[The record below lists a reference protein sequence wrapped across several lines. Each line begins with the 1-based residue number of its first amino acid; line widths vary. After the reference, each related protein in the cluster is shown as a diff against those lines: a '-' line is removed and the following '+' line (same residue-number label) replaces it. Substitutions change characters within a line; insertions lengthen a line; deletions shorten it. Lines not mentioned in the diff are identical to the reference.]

1 MDKLSE
7 YINNIHPPLTG
18 ALGELQQ
25 DAEDRGIPIIDP
37 VTMRFLSTVLAL
49 KRPKD
54 VLEIGCAIG
63 FSAGLFSMYLADGG
77 HITTI
82 DRYDIMI
89 AEAKRNFEKLG
100 ITDKVTLLEGN
111 ATDILPGLSGSYDFI
126 FLDAAKGQ
134 YLQMLPDC
142 IRLLKSGGIFIA
154 DDILQSG
161 RVAKDRLDV
170 PKRQRTIHTR
180 LRQFLEQVVNYEG
193 IEASILPV
201 DDGVLFAVKGWGK

>member
-7 YINNIHPPLTG
+7 YINNIHPPLSG
-18 ALGELQQ
+18 ALGELQRY
-25 DAEDRGIPIIDP
+25 AEDRGIPIIDP
-37 VTMRFLSTVLAL
+37 VTMHFLSTVLSL

-54 VLEIGCAIG
+54 VLEIGCAVG
-63 FSAGLFSMYLADGG
+63 FSAGLISRYLAKDG

-111 ATDILPGLSGSYDFI
+111 ATDILPELSGSYDFI

-161 RVAKDRLDV
+161 RIAKDRLDI

-180 LRQFLEQVVNYEG
+180 LRQFLDQIVNYEG
-193 IEASILPV
+193 VEASILPI
-201 DDGVLFAVKGWGK
+201 DDGVLFAVKG